1 MDKKK
6 TLLKLFINPC
16 INFSQNILI
25 PININTPTQIIAGA
39 ILMKYGL
46 APKVIAII
54 LLFI

>member
-6 TLLKLFINPC
+6 ALLRLFINPC
-16 INFSQNILI
+16 INYSQNVLI
-25 PININTPTQIIAGA
+25 PINISTPTEIIVGA
-39 ILMKYGL
+39 ILCKYGL